1 MESPNLEKFV
11 FRQIERIRFATGGLF
26 AFMAGFCFCAV
37 GCSHEM
43 ANKSSNEV
51 MTDKPIA
58 EESDEVASQN
68 GEGEPVIPN
77 VRDIIASGDYN
88 DDKLPLTP
96 VPGIGIVD
104 REIPNDSLKDRVE
117 AAQNRQDEAPE

>member
-1 MESPNLEKFV
+1 MESPKLEKPV
-11 FRQIERIRFATGGLF
+11 FRPHNRIRLATGRLAILIGGL
-26 AFMAGFCFCAV
+26 CFCAV
-37 GCSHEM
+37 GCSHDTI
-43 ANKSSNEV
+43 KTSSDET
-51 MTDKPIA
+51 MTDNPMA
-58 EESDEVASQN
+58 EGGDEVASQN

-117 AAQNRQDEAPE
+117 AAQARQDEAPE